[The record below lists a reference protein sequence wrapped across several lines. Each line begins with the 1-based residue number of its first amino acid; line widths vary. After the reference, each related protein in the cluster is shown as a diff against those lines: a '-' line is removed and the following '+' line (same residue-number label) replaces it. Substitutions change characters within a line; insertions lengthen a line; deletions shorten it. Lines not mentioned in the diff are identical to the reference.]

1 MISLFDWIWIEIIA
15 VTTAG
20 AVAYCIVIARQEV
33 QEELENLRAE
43 VDHQRNRKKF
53 WKAKA
58 KGHKEAASVTD
69 TPPIPMTTRRLSM
82 GASGGRS

>member
-20 AVAYCIVIARQEV
+20 AAAYCIVMARQEV
-33 QEELENLRAE
+33 QEEIENLRAE

-58 KGHKEAASVTD
+58 KGHKAAATATD
-69 TPPIPMTTRRLSM
+69 TPPIPMSSRRLSVR
-82 GASGGRS
+82 ASGGRS

>member
-20 AVAYCIVIARQEV
+20 AVAYCIVMARHQV
-33 QEELENLRAE
+33 REELENLRAE
-43 VDHQRNRKKF
+43 VDHQRSRKKF

-58 KGHKEAASVTD
+58 KGRTEATSLKTSS
-69 TPPIPMTTRRLSM
+69 PIPMATRRLSV
-82 GASGGRS
+82 GASGQRS